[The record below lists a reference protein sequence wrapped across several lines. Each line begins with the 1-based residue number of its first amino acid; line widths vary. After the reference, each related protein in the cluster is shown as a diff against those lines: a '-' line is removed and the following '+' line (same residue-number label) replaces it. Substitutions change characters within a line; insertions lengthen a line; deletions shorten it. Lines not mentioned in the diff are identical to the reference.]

1 MTEAVVAES
10 PPPILPSELDHLS
23 WSGIKTYQTCPKK
36 FEFKYLERAPEEFK
50 ASSLLFGGAFH
61 SAAENICEARLRG
74 LPVPE
79 IEDILAAFD
88 TAWQRETAAAPEIQ
102 YCKDEDEIQL

>member
-1 MTEAVVAES
+1 MSTVLAAAAPPSPVSAVH
-10 PPPILPSELDHLS
+10 LDHLS
-23 WSGIKTYQTCPKK
+23 WSGIKTYQTCPRK

-61 SAAENICEARLRG
+61 SAVESICEARLRG

-102 YCKDEDEIQL
+102 YC